1 MAAPGFSTQF
11 SDLPATLPVFPLGGV
26 LLLPFGRLPL
36 NIFETRYLI
45 MTDDALGADRLI
57 GVIQPTESDAGL
69 QTKPSLYKTGCAGRI
84 TAFSETDDG
93 RYLVTLLGIC
103 RFDIDQEIDSMRGY
117 RRIMPDWQP
126 YKADISQPDKLDFN
140 KDRLMQA
147 LKNYFEKKTIDADW
161 SAINSMEDTQLI
173 TTLAMICPFSATEQ
187 QALLVANEIED
198 RAATMI
204 SLLEMASHQ
213 ADGIED
219 VRH

>member
-126 YKADISQPDKLDFN
+126 YESDISPPGKLDFN
-140 KDRLMQA
+140 KKRLIQA
-147 LKNYFEKKTIDADW
+147 LKDYFEKKWSIHSSRPLKEGLSRMLMAFKWAKNKGLKYPMFMKPMVLCQIGFHRRFTIR
-161 SAINSMEDTQLI
+161 
-173 TTLAMICPFSATEQ
+173 AMLFGPK
-187 QALLVANEIED
+187 
-198 RAATMI
+198 
-204 SLLEMASHQ
+204 HP
-213 ADGIED
+213 
-219 VRH
+219 